1 MKERVP
7 GLRLRVSGFKFEALN
22 ELLTEEGYG

>member
-7 GLRLRVSGFKFEALN
+7 GLKSQVSGFKFEALN
-22 ELLTEEGYG
+22 ELLPEEGYG